1 MSKEDWDSLGDI
13 GGLDMLIWEGK
24 GGSGGGWSSIYIWDK
39 VDNNAW
45 EVESVFFG
53 RVGYRVCVRV
63 YKFSKLRVNGIVKVE
78 VRGTY
83 MLL

>member
-1 MSKEDWDSLGDI
+1 MILEASCNWNKPFSSRCYYYKSESISLHILSKGDWDFLGDI

-53 RVGYRVCVRV
+53 G
-63 YKFSKLRVNGIVKVE
+63 
-78 VRGTY
+78 
-83 MLL
+83 

>member
-1 MSKEDWDSLGDI
+1 MSKEDWDSLWDI

-53 RVGYRVCVRV
+53 G
-63 YKFSKLRVNGIVKVE
+63 
-78 VRGTY
+78 
-83 MLL
+83 